1 MVEVDVP
8 LSQRRTMVRDRGEK
22 RGGLLGATSCP
33 GLALAHCKLLFKL
46 GDDSPKP
53 FNEWLPGGVHKLLI
67 NLL

>member
-1 MVEVDVP
+1 
-8 LSQRRTMVRDRGEK
+8 MVRDRGEK

-33 GLALAHCKLLFKL
+33 GLTLAHCKLLFKL

-67 NLL
+67 KQK